1 MLMEVFNSTT
11 VGIVMMPCTLCSE
24 EIDSFLPSEVLRILR
39 QPTVAVPPRS
49 STFHRSPWRKGL
61 VERAMV
67 DSPSCKNDRDKAL
80 VNEINIGLIE
90 S

>member
-1 MLMEVFNSTT
+1 MYFVYGGNRQFLAV
-11 VGIVMMPCTLCSE
+11 CSVE
-24 EIDSFLPSEVLRILR
+24 DLETM
-39 QPTVAVPPRS
+39 PTVAVPPRS

-90 S
+90 SSHWTTL